1 MKFFLPVMLL
11 LALLTIS
18 AALFIATP
26 QIDTGK
32 LLINVCFGLLAA
44 AIPVGVTIFHRFKKR
59 KRKTPT
65 KHRH

>member
-1 MKFFLPVMLL
+1 MKFFLPAMLL

-32 LLINVCFGLLAA
+32 LLINACFGLLGG
-44 AIPVGVTIFHRFKKR
+44 AIPVGKNIYRYLNFK
-59 KRKTPT
+59 
-65 KHRH
+65 